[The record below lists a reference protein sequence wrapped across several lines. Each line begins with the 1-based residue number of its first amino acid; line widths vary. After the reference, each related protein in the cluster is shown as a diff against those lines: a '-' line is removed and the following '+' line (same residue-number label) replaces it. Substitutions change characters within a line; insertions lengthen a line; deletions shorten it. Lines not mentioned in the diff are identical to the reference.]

1 MTGRAALVVVLSEA
15 HNDPRVRRQIDWLHG
30 AGWVVDTIGLGPHP
44 APEVRH
50 HFELIPQAPWVRS
63 RLGSALIYAIFPRRY
78 MFRRLALDRIPKPAL
93 QALRAGDYE
102 LIVFD
107 DIDLAPLVKDPR
119 ARPEPG
125 RPRPRVHLD
134 LHEYRGTVRSRTAWK
149 RLTSRYRRWLREL
162 IGDPVFDTRSTVAS
176 RIADMY
182 ASEFGFEPPVL
193 VRNAPPFHDQRPS
206 PVEPGRVRLIFHG
219 LASWARGFEQILDAM
234 RELDERFVM
243 TFMLTGNPGNIAR
256 LRSASSDLGD
266 RVRVVPPVPM
276 TELSATVNHYDLEV
290 MFYPPVEPNVEF
302 ALPNKFFE
310 AVQGRLGVV
319 VGESPMMAE
328 LVRHFE
334 IGPVV
339 AGWTG
344 ADLARTLS
352 ALTTADIERF
362 KLNSEAAARELNA
375 EAEGR
380 VFMSVVDTS
389 KDSA

>member
-1 MTGRAALVVVLSEA
+1 MTHRTALVVVLSQA
-15 HNDPRVRRQIDWLHG
+15 HNDPRVRRQIDWLHS
-30 AGWVVDTIGLGPHP
+30 AGWAVDTIGLGPHP

-50 HFELIPQAPWVRS
+50 HFELTPQAAWVRT
-63 RLGSALIYAIFPRRY
+63 RIGSLAIYAVFPRRH
-78 MFRRLALDRIPKPAL
+78 MFRRLVLDRIPQPAL
-93 QALRAGDYE
+93 RALRAGSYDLVVYN
-102 LIVFD
+102 
-107 DIDLAPLVKDPR
+107 DIDLAPLAKDPR

-125 RPRPRVHLD
+125 RPRPHVHLD
-134 LHEYRGTVRSRTAWK
+134 LHEYRGEPRTMTAWK
-149 RLTSRYRRWLREL
+149 RLTSRYRRWLREI
-162 IGDPVFDTRSTVAS
+162 IGDPVFDTRSTVS
-176 RIADMY
+176 RRIAEMY

-206 PVEPGRVRLIFHG
+206 PIEPGRIRLIFHG

-234 RELDERFVM
+234 RELDERFTM
-243 TFMLTGNPGNIAR
+243 TFMLTGSSSNIGR
-256 LRSASSDLGD
+256 LRVESADLGD
-266 RVRVVPPVPM
+266 RVSIVPPVPM
-276 TELSATVNHYDLEV
+276 TELSATVNHYDLEI

-334 IGPVV
+334 IGPIVT
-339 AGWTG
+339 GWTG
-344 ADLARTLS
+344 ADLAHTLS
-352 ALTTADIERF
+352 ALTTDDIEKF

-380 VFMSVVDTS
+380 VFMSVVDPS
-389 KDSA
+389 KDIA